1 MTGVKIPKRKS
12 MSIKEKT
19 TTWIK
24 PEKVYIPLIVLNDTD
39 ITILVKKDD
48 YVLKG
53 SVIGRK
59 KGDLKVPIHSSIS
72 GKVLDIEECTYMNG
86 NKVKCIVIEND
97 YKEKMDLR
105 TTNEKISNYTKQE
118 FTDIV
123 RDAGIVGLGGAGF
136 PTYIKYN
143 SDNIKTLVIN
153 AVECEPYITA
163 DFSLTIDK
171 CEEILETID
180 AIMTINNI
188 EKAIIAV
195 KKNNVTLINQ
205 LKNYMGSYLNI
216 KLVTVPN
223 IYPMGWER
231 LLVEETLHIKY
242 DRLPIEKGVVV
253 SNISTIYAIY
263 EALKYEKPL
272 IERVI
277 TFTGEGF
284 KEPKNILVKVGTKVS
299 DVINNIVHYKE
310 DDLLFVAGG
319 PMMGEALPTDDLVVS
334 PNLNC
339 VLVIKDNIK
348 DLETNCLRCGK
359 CVAVCPA
366 KISPVLIKDAI
377 KNKEYLKEL
386 EVNRCIECG
395 LCSYIC
401 PAKIKVREI
410 VKSAKKKIKE

>member
-163 DFSLTIDK
+163 DFSLTLDK

-180 AIMTINNI
+180 AIITINNI

-242 DRLPIEKGVVV
+242 DRLPIEKGIVV

-299 DVINNIVHYKE
+299 NVINNIVHYKE

-348 DLETNCLRCGK
+348 YLETNCLRCGK

>member
-53 SVIGRK
+53 SVIARK

-72 GKVLDIEECTYMNG
+72 GKVLDIEECTYING

-143 SDNIKTLVIN
+143 PDNIKILVIN

-163 DFSLTIDK
+163 DFSLTLDK

-180 AIMTINNI
+180 AIITINNI

-299 DVINNIVHYKE
+299 DVINDIIHYKE
-310 DDLLFVAGG
+310 DDLLFIAGG

>member
-299 DVINNIVHYKE
+299 NVINNIVHYKE

-348 DLETNCLRCGK
+348 YLETNCLRCGK

>member
-163 DFSLTIDK
+163 DFSLTLDK

-180 AIMTINNI
+180 AIITINNI

-242 DRLPIEKGVVV
+242 DRLPIEKGIVV

-359 CVAVCPA
+359 CVLVCPA

>member
-299 DVINNIVHYKE
+299 DVINDIIHYKE
-310 DDLLFVAGG
+310 DDLLFIAGG

-348 DLETNCLRCGK
+348 DLKTNCLRCGK
-359 CVAVCPA
+359 CVSVCPA

>member
-1 MTGVKIPKRKS
+1 
-12 MSIKEKT
+12 
-19 TTWIK
+19 
-24 PEKVYIPLIVLNDTD
+24 
-39 ITILVKKDD
+39 
-48 YVLKG
+48 
-53 SVIGRK
+53 
-59 KGDLKVPIHSSIS
+59 
-72 GKVLDIEECTYMNG
+72 
-86 NKVKCIVIEND
+86 
-97 YKEKMDLR
+97 
-105 TTNEKISNYTKQE
+105 
-118 FTDIV
+118 
-123 RDAGIVGLGGAGF
+123 
-136 PTYIKYN
+136 
-143 SDNIKTLVIN
+143 
-153 AVECEPYITA
+153 
-163 DFSLTIDK
+163 
-171 CEEILETID
+171 
-180 AIMTINNI
+180 
-188 EKAIIAV
+188 
-195 KKNNVTLINQ
+195 
-205 LKNYMGSYLNI
+205 MGSYLNI

-299 DVINNIVHYKE
+299 DVINDIIHYKE
-310 DDLLFVAGG
+310 DDLLFIAGG

>member
-53 SVIGRK
+53 SVIARK

-72 GKVLDIEECTYMNG
+72 GKVLDIEECTYING

-143 SDNIKTLVIN
+143 PDNIKILVIN

-163 DFSLTIDK
+163 DFSLTLDK

-180 AIMTINNI
+180 AIITINNI

-299 DVINNIVHYKE
+299 DVINDIIHYKE
-310 DDLLFVAGG
+310 DDLLFIAGG

-348 DLETNCLRCGK
+348 DLKTNCLRCGK
-359 CVAVCPA
+359 CVSVCPA